1 MVTVM
6 AEFILSCCS
15 TADLS
20 KDYFEKRNIKY
31 VCFHFELGGVDYLD
45 DLGVSVPPATLYKK
59 MLEGANTKTSMV
71 SIGEYKEFFE
81 PFLAAG
87 KDILHL
93 TLSSGISGSYNSAI
107 IAKEELSAAYPNRKI
122 YIVDSLAASSGFG
135 LLMDKLA
142 DLRDDGKTIDEVYN
156 FALSRRLNLNH
167 WFFSSDLTFYI
178 RGGRVTKAA
187 GLVGTVLK
195 ICPLLNVDFEGRLIP
210 REKVQSKKRVIKR
223 ITEKMVENAIN
234 GTDYSDKCFISHSEC
249 YEDARAV
256 ADIIEQSFPK
266 LKGKVEIFNIGATIG
281 SHTGPGTVALF
292 FWGNKRV
299 D

>member
-1 MVTVM
+1 
-6 AEFILSCCS
+6 
-15 TADLS
+15 
-20 KDYFEKRNIKY
+20 
-31 VCFHFELGGVDYLD
+31 
-45 DLGVSVPPATLYKK
+45 
-59 MLEGANTKTSMV
+59 
-71 SIGEYKEFFE
+71 
-81 PFLAAG
+81 
-87 KDILHL
+87 
-93 TLSSGISGSYNSAI
+93 
-107 IAKEELSAAYPNRKI
+107 
-122 YIVDSLAASSGFG
+122 
-135 LLMDKLA
+135 MDKLA